1 MKQLELFF
9 HEHVNESTE
18 RRRIDLSDYGKIYL
32 TRMLTDY
39 AASDKLFRAYEFEK
53 IKGEGLVP
61 ITLQYL
67 SSFNCPNFQ
76 KRIKLKELADDCLF
90 LVGYFYDFIRK
101 DGRGQVKYHYNLGT
115 SAYQSLGNLIA
126 RERNMSTLFFE
137 LSDKFIDLSLIIGDV
152 HIPSLKGEKLLE
164 TYKKWE
170 RTKDT
175 RYLSLLTAAQ
185 KGLV

>member
-1 MKQLELFF
+1 MFF
-9 HEHVNESTE
+9 HEHVNESVE
-18 RRRIDLSDYGKIYL
+18 RRKISLSDYGRIYL
-32 TRMLTDY
+32 ANMLTDY

-67 SSFNCPNFQ
+67 SSFNSSNFQ
-76 KRIKLKELADDCLF
+76 KRVKLKELADDCLF

-101 DGRGQVKYHYNLGT
+101 DGKEQVKYHYYLGT
-115 SAYQSLGNLIA
+115 TAYQSLGNLTAA
-126 RERNMSTLFFE
+126 RERNMSALFFE
-137 LSDKFIDLSLIIGDV
+137 LSDKFIDLSLIIGDM
-152 HIPSLKGEKLLE
+152 HIPSLKGEKLFE

-170 RTKDT
+170 RTKDS
-175 RYLSLLTAAQ
+175 RYLSLLTAVQ